1 MDTSK
6 VWMFALAMA
15 LVFLAANFSPVAAAD
30 PEGDGEGDGEGENGA
45 HRSTAALGIA
55 VMSAALAGLVAKMM

>member
-15 LVFLAANFSPVAAAD
+15 LVFLAANFNPVAAAD
-30 PEGDGEGDGEGENGA
+30 PEGDGEGEGENGA
-45 HRSTAALGIA
+45 HRSTAALGLA
-55 VMSAALAGLVAKMM
+55 VMSTALAGLVAKMM